1 MCYVKFRAIHWVSA
15 ELRFLKSKVLTLS
28 SVSPN
33 KLGNYCN
40 AFDELINASC
50 LFSVQRKVTS
60 FTQSENINVAHSPLE
75 EICNEGK
82 DSLWSKGES

>member
-1 MCYVKFRAIHWVSA
+1 MRTKPEENIRLCTKLNVR
-15 ELRFLKSKVLTLS
+15 
-28 SVSPN
+28 N